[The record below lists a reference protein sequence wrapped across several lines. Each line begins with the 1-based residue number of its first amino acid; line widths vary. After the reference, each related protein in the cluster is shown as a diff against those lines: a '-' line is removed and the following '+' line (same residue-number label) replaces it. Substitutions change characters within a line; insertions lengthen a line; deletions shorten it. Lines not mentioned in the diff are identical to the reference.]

1 MKRTGTLGLVLA
13 AAVALAQAGII
24 ASGGSVPTAG
34 PSGGGGGMRSLSPEE
49 MAKEAYNSGIS
60 HKDKGLKIE
69 DKDPAKA
76 KGEYEKAFKDFQK
89 AVKLSP
95 ELYQAYNG
103 LGFSSRKMG
112 DYAKAL
118 DYYDKALALAPG
130 FPDAIE
136 YRGEAYLAMNR
147 IDDAKA
153 SYLQLF
159 SSDRQQA
166 DVLMKSMTTWVEKR
180 KAEPAGVDPAALASF
195 ESWIKERG
203 ALAGQTASMA
213 LSAPSHG
220 WK

>member
-1 MKRTGTLGLVLA
+1 MKRTATLGLVLA
-13 AAVALAQAGII
+13 AAVAVAQAGMA
-24 ASGGSVPTAG
+24 ASGGSVPAG
-34 PSGGGGGMRSLSPEE
+34 PSGGGGGMRSLTPEE
-49 MAKEAYNSGIS
+49 MAKEAYNSGIN
-60 HKDKGLKIE
+60 HKDKGLKVE
-69 DKDPAKA
+69 EKDPTKA

-89 AVKLSP
+89 AIKLSP
-95 ELYQAYNG
+95 DLYQAYNG

-118 DYYDKALALAPG
+118 EYYDKALALAPG

-159 SSDRQQA
+159 SSDRKQA
-166 DVLMKSMTTWVEKR
+166 DILMKSMTTWIEKR
-180 KAEPAGVDPAALASF
+180 KADPAGVDPAALTSF
-195 ESWIKERG
+195 ESWLKERG
-203 ALAGQTASMA
+203 TLAGQTASMA
-213 LSAPSHG
+213 LNAPSHG